1 MKNAT
6 MEAPIK
12 VDDKSWTCLN
22 CPVKELEPHGDLIDR
37 KAAIER
43 FSKLSWAYDFAL
55 QDCDLEKEVYP
66 HYAALMR
73 GKKAVIDMVIKIM
86 NDLPVVVESSGKCET
101 DVSKRV
107 TFKEANA
114 NLMNVN
120 SLSVSE
126 CLEVFGIESQ
136 AGLCLNCVHNTE
148 CVARRFYCDPIC
160 TCRFFI
166 PVRCDKK

>member
-1 MKNAT
+1 MSCGNCSNAFCDGIT
-6 MEAPIK
+6 QDTAGNWVCRLAPSNKLINKEA
-12 VDDKSWTCLN
+12 
-22 CPVKELEPHGDLIDR
+22 
-37 KAAIER
+37 
-43 FSKLSWAYDFAL
+43 
-55 QDCDLEKEVYP
+55 
-66 HYAALMR
+66 
-73 GKKAVIDMVIKIM
+73 
-86 NDLPVVVESSGKCET
+86 

-136 AGLCLNCVHNTE
+136 ADLCLNCVHNTE
-148 CVARRFYCDPIC
+148 CLARRFYYVTIC